1 MGCPEKKA
9 KSVKLR
15 LQVFIPSLQCSSF
28 LSPLTLFPVSEAKKK
43 EEENNESF
51 STNLKYTSWETDW
64 KIFLEKSDRN
74 SKPIH
79 CIVYV
84 THEKFYDAHLGKE
97 QSQDFT

>member
-1 MGCPEKKA
+1 MGCREKKA
-9 KSVKLR
+9 KSVKLW

-43 EEENNESF
+43 EENNESF

-64 KIFLEKSDRN
+64 KIFLEKIDQN

-79 CIVYV
+79 CIAYV
-84 THEKFYDAHLGKE
+84 THEKFYDARLDKE

>member
-1 MGCPEKKA
+1 MFFFSFPFNII
-9 KSVKLR
+9 SSLR
-15 LQVFIPSLQCSSF
+15 S
-28 LSPLTLFPVSEAKKK
+28 KKK